1 MTDMSPSPQEKL
13 RALREHFARL
23 LPGKVARCL
32 ELWTAV
38 LESNELEET
47 ATELARQF
55 HTLAGS
61 APSFGF
67 ALLGKTAQRA
77 EITLKA
83 AIPRGYEAVVMMQGE
98 ISGCIREMKRL
109 CEARAGV
116 EADLRSEDLL
126 AVTVAQSVQSRG
138 KLVYILDDDP
148 LFCKRLG
155 EQIRC
160 FGYET
165 QEFTSRRDLLE
176 APWEPFPAAII
187 IDMIMQEGDFSGAEA
202 AVTIEEHI
210 GRCPPVIFVSRGSS
224 IESRLEA
231 VKAGGEAYFCKPVPI
246 SDLIDCLDRLTSD
259 RLIDP
264 YHILIIDDDVE
275 LSTFYAL
282 TLQEKGMETRVL
294 NQPLQVME
302 HLVNFKP
309 DLILMDMYMPE
320 CNGYE
325 LAKAIRQMEA
335 YVSIPIVFLSSE
347 TCKDRQLI
355 AMRMGGD
362 DFLTK
367 PIKSDH
373 LVSSVTIRAERM
385 RTIRNFMERDS
396 LTGLYNRSM
405 SEEHLDL
412 AVMRAR
418 RSGENLT
425 FAMIDIDEFKRIND
439 TYGHP
444 TGDRVIV
451 TLARLL
457 QQRLRKTDIVGRFGG
472 EEFAVVLPDTSVEA
486 AREVLDRIRESFAQ
500 VRHVYA
506 KGEFLVTFS
515 CGLAGFPEC
524 VDAASLGDQA
534 DKALYLAKDAGRN
547 RVVVAPPPV
556 S

>member
-1 MTDMSPSPQEKL
+1 MADIPNSSQEKL
-13 RALREHFARL
+13 KALREHFAAL
-23 LPGKVARCL
+23 LPEKVARCE
-32 ELWTAV
+32 ELWQAV
-38 LESNELEET
+38 MDGNAPEGAAGELVRN
-47 ATELARQF
+47 L

-67 ALLGKTAQRA
+67 ALLGKSSQRA
-77 EITLKA
+77 EITLKTTL
-83 AIPRGYEAVVMMQGE
+83 PHGPEALERVKGD

-109 CEARAGV
+109 CETRDEEGA
-116 EADLRSEDLL
+116 EERSEDLL

-148 LFCKRLG
+148 LFCKKLG

-165 QEFTSRRDLLE
+165 REFTSRRDMLD

-202 AVTIEEHI
+202 VFTIEEHI

-224 IESRLEA
+224 IEARLEA

-259 RLIDP
+259 RKVDP
-264 YHILIIDDDVE
+264 YRILIIDDDVE
-275 LSTFYAL
+275 LSAYYAL
-282 TLQEKGMETRVL
+282 TLQRQGMETRVL

-302 HLVNFKP
+302 QLVNFKP

-325 LAKAIRQMEA
+325 LARAIRQMEA

-347 TCKDRQLI
+347 TCVKRQLV

-367 PIKSDH
+367 PIEPDH

-385 RTIRNFMERDS
+385 RVIRNFTERDS

-405 SEEHLDL
+405 SEEHLEL

-418 RSGENLT
+418 RSGGSLT
-425 FAMIDIDEFKRIND
+425 FAMIDIDAFKRIND

-472 EEFAVVLPDTSVEA
+472 EEFAVVLPDTDLDA
-486 AREVLDRIRESFAQ
+486 AREVLDKIRQSFAV
-500 VRHVYA
+500 VRHAYA
-506 KGEFLVTFS
+506 KGEFSVTFS
-515 CGLAGFPEC
+515 CGVAAYPDYGDVSTLC
-524 VDAASLGDQA
+524 DAA
-534 DKALYLAKDAGRN
+534 DKALYRAKEGGRN
-547 RVVVAPPPV
+547 RVVAA
-556 S
+556 

>member
-1 MTDMSPSPQEKL
+1 MADIPNSSQEKL
-13 RALREHFARL
+13 KALREHFAAL
-23 LPGKVARCL
+23 LPEKVARCE
-32 ELWTAV
+32 ELWQAV
-38 LESNELEET
+38 MDGSAPEGAAGELVRN
-47 ATELARQF
+47 L

-61 APSFGF
+61 APAFGF
-67 ALLGKTAQRA
+67 ALLGKSSQRA
-77 EITLKA
+77 EITLKTTLSHG
-83 AIPRGYEAVVMMQGE
+83 PEALERVKGD
-98 ISGCIREMKRL
+98 ISGCIREMRRL
-109 CEARAGV
+109 CETRDE
-116 EADLRSEDLL
+116 EAAEERSEDLL

-148 LFCKRLG
+148 LFCKKLG

-165 QEFTSRRDLLE
+165 REFTSRRDMLD

-202 AVTIEEHI
+202 VFTIEEHI

-224 IESRLEA
+224 IEARLEA

-259 RLIDP
+259 RKVDP
-264 YHILIIDDDVE
+264 YRILIIDDDVE
-275 LSTFYAL
+275 LSAYYAL
-282 TLQEKGMETRVL
+282 TLQRQGMETRLL

-302 HLVNFKP
+302 QLVNFKP

-325 LAKAIRQMEA
+325 LARAIRQMEA

-347 TCKDRQLI
+347 TCVKRQLV

-367 PIKSDH
+367 PIEPDH

-385 RTIRNFMERDS
+385 RVIRNFMERDS

-405 SEEHLDL
+405 SEEHLEL

-418 RSGENLT
+418 RSGGSLT
-425 FAMIDIDEFKRIND
+425 FAMIDIDAFKRIND

-472 EEFAVVLPDTSVEA
+472 EEFAVVLPDTDLDA
-486 AREVLDRIRESFAQ
+486 AREVLDKIRQSFAV
-500 VRHVYA
+500 VRHAYA
-506 KGEFLVTFS
+506 KGEFSVTFS
-515 CGLAGFPEC
+515 CGVAAYPDYGDVSTLC
-524 VDAASLGDQA
+524 DAA
-534 DKALYLAKDAGRN
+534 DKALYRAKEGGRN
-547 RVVVAPPPV
+547 RVVAA
-556 S
+556 

>member
-1 MTDMSPSPQEKL
+1 MADIPNSSQEKL
-13 RALREHFARL
+13 RALREHFAAL
-23 LPGKVARCL
+23 LPEKVARCE
-32 ELWTAV
+32 ELWQAV
-38 LESNELEET
+38 MDGNAPEGAAGELVRN
-47 ATELARQF
+47 L

-67 ALLGKTAQRA
+67 ALLGKSSQRA
-77 EITLKA
+77 EITLKTTL
-83 AIPRGYEAVVMMQGE
+83 PHGREALERVKGD

-109 CEARAGV
+109 CEIRDEK
-116 EADLRSEDLL
+116 EAEERSEDLL

-148 LFCKRLG
+148 LFCKKLG

-165 QEFTSRRDLLE
+165 REFTSRRDMLD

-202 AVTIEEHI
+202 VFTIEEHI

-224 IESRLEA
+224 IEARLEA

-259 RLIDP
+259 RKVDP
-264 YHILIIDDDVE
+264 YRILIIDDDPE
-275 LSTFYAL
+275 ISAFYAL
-282 TLQEKGMETRVL
+282 TLQRQGMETRVL

-302 HLVNFKP
+302 QLVNFKP

-325 LAKAIRQMEA
+325 LARAIRQMEA

-347 TCKDRQLI
+347 TCVKRQLV

-367 PIKSDH
+367 PIEPDH

-385 RTIRNFMERDS
+385 RVIRNFMERDS

-405 SEEHLDL
+405 SEEHLEL

-418 RSGENLT
+418 RSGGSLT
-425 FAMIDIDEFKRIND
+425 FAMIDIDAFKRIND

-472 EEFAVVLPDTSVEA
+472 EEFAVVLPDTDLDA
-486 AREVLDRIRESFAQ
+486 AREVLDKIRQSFAV
-500 VRHVYA
+500 VRHAYA
-506 KGEFLVTFS
+506 KGEFSVTFS
-515 CGLAGFPEC
+515 CGVAAYPDYGDVSTLC
-524 VDAASLGDQA
+524 DAA
-534 DKALYLAKDAGRN
+534 DKALYRAKEGGRN
-547 RVVVAPPPV
+547 RVVAA
-556 S
+556 

>member
-1 MTDMSPSPQEKL
+1 MADNSSQEKL
-13 RALREHFARL
+13 RALREHFAAL
-23 LPGKVARCL
+23 LPEKVARCE
-32 ELWTAV
+32 ELWQAV
-38 LESNELEET
+38 MDGNAPEGAAGELVRN
-47 ATELARQF
+47 L

-67 ALLGKTAQRA
+67 ALLGKSSQRA
-77 EITLKA
+77 EITLKTTL
-83 AIPRGYEAVVMMQGE
+83 PHGPEALERVKGD

-109 CEARAGV
+109 CETRDEEGA
-116 EADLRSEDLL
+116 EERSEDLL

-148 LFCKRLG
+148 LFCKKLG

-165 QEFTSRRDLLE
+165 REFTSRRDMLD

-202 AVTIEEHI
+202 VFTIEEHI

-224 IESRLEA
+224 IEARLEA

-259 RLIDP
+259 RKVDP
-264 YHILIIDDDVE
+264 YRILIIDDDVE
-275 LSTFYAL
+275 LSAYYAL
-282 TLQEKGMETRVL
+282 TLQRQGMETRVL

-302 HLVNFKP
+302 QLVNFKP

-325 LAKAIRQMEA
+325 LARAIRQMEA

-347 TCKDRQLI
+347 TCVKRQLV

-367 PIKSDH
+367 PIEPDH

-385 RTIRNFMERDS
+385 RVIRNFTERDS

-405 SEEHLDL
+405 SEEHLEL

-418 RSGENLT
+418 RSGGSLT
-425 FAMIDIDEFKRIND
+425 FAMIDIDAFKRIND

-472 EEFAVVLPDTSVEA
+472 EEFAVVLPDTDLDA
-486 AREVLDRIRESFAQ
+486 AREVLDKIRQSFAV
-500 VRHVYA
+500 VRHAYA
-506 KGEFLVTFS
+506 KGEFSVTFS
-515 CGLAGFPEC
+515 CGVAAYPDYGDVSTLC
-524 VDAASLGDQA
+524 DAA
-534 DKALYLAKDAGRN
+534 DKALYRAKEGGRN
-547 RVVVAPPPV
+547 RVVAA
-556 S
+556 

>member
-13 RALREHFARL
+13 KALREHFARL
-23 LPGKVARCL
+23 LPEKVARCL

-38 LESNELEET
+38 MDGSGPEG
-47 ATELARQF
+47 AAGELARQF

-83 AIPRGYEAVVMMQGE
+83 AIPHGREALEKVQGE
-98 ISGCIREMKRL
+98 VSGCIREMKRL
-109 CEARAGV
+109 CETRA
-116 EADLRSEDLL
+116 EAEAELRSEDLL
-126 AVTVAQSVQSRG
+126 AATVAQSVQSRG

-165 QEFTSRRDLLE
+165 LEFTSRRALLD

-202 AVTIEEHI
+202 AVTIEEHV

-246 SDLIDCLDRLTSD
+246 SDLIDCLDRITSD
-259 RLIDP
+259 RQIEP
-264 YHILIIDDDVE
+264 YRILIIDDDVE
-275 LSTFYAL
+275 LSAFYAL

-294 NQPLQVME
+294 NQPLNVME
-302 HLVNFKP
+302 SLVNFKP

-325 LAKAIRQMEA
+325 LARAIRQMEA

-347 TCKDRQLI
+347 TCIKRQLV

-367 PIKSDH
+367 PIKPEH
-373 LVSSVTIRAERM
+373 LVSSISIRAERM

-405 SEEHLDL
+405 SEEHLEV

-418 RSGENLT
+418 RSGGNLT
-425 FAMIDIDEFKRIND
+425 FGMIDIDEFKRIND

-472 EEFAVVLPDTSVEA
+472 EEFAVVLPDTDAEA
-486 AREVLDRIRESFAQ
+486 ALEVIDRIRESFAQ
-500 VRHVYA
+500 IRHVFA

-515 CGLAGFPEC
+515 CGIAMYPMFG
-524 VDAASLGDQA
+524 DAASLEDQA
-534 DKALYLAKDAGRN
+534 DKALYLAKEAGRN
-547 RVVVAPPPV
+547 RVVVARPPA
-556 S
+556 

>member
-1 MTDMSPSPQEKL
+1 MADIPNSSQEKL
-13 RALREHFARL
+13 KALREHFAAL
-23 LPGKVARCL
+23 LPEKVARCE
-32 ELWTAV
+32 ELWQAV
-38 LESNELEET
+38 MDGSAPEGAAGELVRN
-47 ATELARQF
+47 L

-67 ALLGKTAQRA
+67 ALLGKSSQRA
-77 EITLKA
+77 EITLKTTLPHGPEA
-83 AIPRGYEAVVMMQGE
+83 LERVRGD

-109 CEARAGV
+109 CETRDEE
-116 EADLRSEDLL
+116 EAEERSEDLL

-148 LFCKRLG
+148 LFCKKLG

-165 QEFTSRRDLLE
+165 REFTSRRDMLD

-202 AVTIEEHI
+202 VFTIEEHI

-224 IESRLEA
+224 IEARLEA

-259 RLIDP
+259 RKVDP
-264 YHILIIDDDVE
+264 YRILIIDDDVE
-275 LSTFYAL
+275 LSAYYAL
-282 TLQEKGMETRVL
+282 TLQRQGMETRVL

-302 HLVNFKP
+302 QLVNFKP

-325 LAKAIRQMEA
+325 LARAIRQMEA

-347 TCKDRQLI
+347 TCVKRQLV

-367 PIKSDH
+367 PIKPEH

-385 RTIRNFMERDS
+385 RVIRNFMERDS

-405 SEEHLDL
+405 SEEHLEL

-418 RSGENLT
+418 RSGGSLP
-425 FAMIDIDEFKRIND
+425 FAMIDIDAFKRIND

-472 EEFAVVLPDTSVEA
+472 EEFAVVLPDTDLDA
-486 AREVLDRIRESFAQ
+486 AREVLDKIRQSFAV
-500 VRHVYA
+500 VRHAYA
-506 KGEFLVTFS
+506 KGEFSVTFS
-515 CGLAGFPEC
+515 CGVAAYPDYGDVSTLC
-524 VDAASLGDQA
+524 DAA
-534 DKALYLAKDAGRN
+534 DKALYRAKEGGRN
-547 RVVVAPPPV
+547 RVVAA
-556 S
+556 

>member
-1 MTDMSPSPQEKL
+1 MADIPNSSQEKL
-13 RALREHFARL
+13 KALREHFAAL
-23 LPGKVARCL
+23 LPEKVARCE
-32 ELWTAV
+32 ELWRAV
-38 LESNELEET
+38 MDGSAPEGAAGELVRN
-47 ATELARQF
+47 L

-67 ALLGKTAQRA
+67 ALLGKSSQRA

-83 AIPRGYEAVVMMQGE
+83 TLPHGPEALERVKGD
-98 ISGCIREMKRL
+98 ISGCIREMRRL
-109 CEARAGV
+109 CETRDE
-116 EADLRSEDLL
+116 EAAEERSEDLL
-126 AVTVAQSVQSRG
+126 AVTVAQSAQSRD

-148 LFCKRLG
+148 LFCKKLG

-165 QEFTSRRDLLE
+165 REFTSRRDMLN

-202 AVTIEEHI
+202 VFTIEEHI

-224 IESRLEA
+224 IEARLEA

-259 RLIDP
+259 RKVDP
-264 YHILIIDDDVE
+264 YRILIIDDDPE
-275 LSTFYAL
+275 ISAFYAL
-282 TLQEKGMETRVL
+282 TLQRQGMETRVL

-302 HLVNFKP
+302 QLVNFKP

-325 LAKAIRQMEA
+325 LARAIRQMEA

-347 TCKDRQLI
+347 TCVKRQLV

-367 PIKSDH
+367 PIEPDH

-385 RTIRNFMERDS
+385 RVIRNFTERDS

-405 SEEHLDL
+405 SEEHLEL

-418 RSGENLT
+418 RSGGSLT
-425 FAMIDIDEFKRIND
+425 FAMIDIDAFKRIND

-472 EEFAVVLPDTSVEA
+472 EEFAVVLPDTDLDA
-486 AREVLDRIRESFAQ
+486 AREVLDKIRQSFAV
-500 VRHVYA
+500 VRHAYA
-506 KGEFLVTFS
+506 KGEFSVTFS
-515 CGLAGFPEC
+515 CGVAAYPDYGDVSTLC
-524 VDAASLGDQA
+524 DAA
-534 DKALYLAKDAGRN
+534 DKALYRAKEGGRN
-547 RVVVAPPPV
+547 RVVAA
-556 S
+556 

>member
-1 MTDMSPSPQEKL
+1 MADIPNSSQEKL
-13 RALREHFARL
+13 KALREHFAAL
-23 LPGKVARCL
+23 LPEKVARCE
-32 ELWTAV
+32 ELWQAV
-38 LESNELEET
+38 MDGSAPEGAAGELVRN
-47 ATELARQF
+47 L

-67 ALLGKTAQRA
+67 ALLGKSSQRA
-77 EITLKA
+77 EITLKTTL
-83 AIPRGYEAVVMMQGE
+83 PHGPEALERVKGD

-109 CEARAGV
+109 CETRDEEGA
-116 EADLRSEDLL
+116 EERSEDLL

-148 LFCKRLG
+148 LFCKKLG

-165 QEFTSRRDLLE
+165 REFTSRRNMLD

-202 AVTIEEHI
+202 VFTIEEHI

-224 IESRLEA
+224 IEARLEA

-259 RLIDP
+259 RKVDP
-264 YHILIIDDDVE
+264 YRILIIDDDVE
-275 LSTFYAL
+275 LSAYYAL
-282 TLQEKGMETRVL
+282 TLQRQGMETRVL

-302 HLVNFKP
+302 QLVNFKP

-325 LAKAIRQMEA
+325 LARAIRQMEA

-347 TCKDRQLI
+347 TCVKRQLV

-367 PIKSDH
+367 PIEPDH

-385 RTIRNFMERDS
+385 RVIRNFTERDS

-405 SEEHLDL
+405 SEEHLEL

-418 RSGENLT
+418 RSGGSLT
-425 FAMIDIDEFKRIND
+425 FAMIDIDAFKRIND

-472 EEFAVVLPDTSVEA
+472 EEFAVVLPDTDLDA
-486 AREVLDRIRESFAQ
+486 AREVLDKIRQSFAV
-500 VRHVYA
+500 VRHAYA
-506 KGEFLVTFS
+506 KGEFSVTFS
-515 CGLAGFPEC
+515 CGVAAYPDYGDVSTLC
-524 VDAASLGDQA
+524 DAA
-534 DKALYLAKDAGRN
+534 DKALYRAKEGGRN
-547 RVVVAPPPV
+547 RVVAA
-556 S
+556 

>member
-1 MTDMSPSPQEKL
+1 MADIPNSSQEKL
-13 RALREHFARL
+13 KALREHFARL
-23 LPGKVARCL
+23 LPEKVARCE
-32 ELWTAV
+32 ELWQAV
-38 LESNELEET
+38 MDGNAPEGAAGELVRN
-47 ATELARQF
+47 L

-67 ALLGKTAQRA
+67 ALLGKSSQRA
-77 EITLKA
+77 EITLKTTLSHG
-83 AIPRGYEAVVMMQGE
+83 PEALERVKGD

-109 CEARAGV
+109 CETRDEEGA
-116 EADLRSEDLL
+116 EERSEDLL

-148 LFCKRLG
+148 LFCKKLG

-165 QEFTSRRDLLE
+165 REFTSRRDMLD

-202 AVTIEEHI
+202 VFTIEEHI

-224 IESRLEA
+224 IEARLEA

-259 RLIDP
+259 RKVDP
-264 YHILIIDDDVE
+264 YRILIIDDDVE
-275 LSTFYAL
+275 LSAYYAL
-282 TLQEKGMETRVL
+282 TLQRQGMETRVL

-302 HLVNFKP
+302 QLVNFKP

-325 LAKAIRQMEA
+325 LARAIRQMEA

-347 TCKDRQLI
+347 TCVKRQLV

-367 PIKSDH
+367 PIEPDH

-385 RTIRNFMERDS
+385 RVIRNFMERDS

-405 SEEHLDL
+405 SEEHLEL

-418 RSGENLT
+418 RSGGSLT
-425 FAMIDIDEFKRIND
+425 FAMIDIDAFKRIND

-472 EEFAVVLPDTSVEA
+472 EEFAVVLPDTDLDA
-486 AREVLDRIRESFAQ
+486 AREVLDKIRQSFAV
-500 VRHVYA
+500 VRHAYA
-506 KGEFLVTFS
+506 KGEFSVTFS
-515 CGLAGFPEC
+515 CGVAAYPDYGDVSTLC
-524 VDAASLGDQA
+524 DAA
-534 DKALYLAKDAGRN
+534 DKALYRAKEGGRN
-547 RVVVAPPPV
+547 RVVAA
-556 S
+556 

>member
-1 MTDMSPSPQEKL
+1 MADIPNSSQEKL
-13 RALREHFARL
+13 RALREHFAAL
-23 LPGKVARCL
+23 LPEKVARCE
-32 ELWTAV
+32 ELWQAV
-38 LESNELEET
+38 MDGNAPEGAAGELVRN
-47 ATELARQF
+47 L

-67 ALLGKTAQRA
+67 ALLGKSSQRA
-77 EITLKA
+77 EITLKTTL
-83 AIPRGYEAVVMMQGE
+83 PHGPEALERVKGD

-109 CEARAGV
+109 CETRDEE
-116 EADLRSEDLL
+116 EAEERSEDLL

-148 LFCKRLG
+148 LFCKKLG

-165 QEFTSRRDLLE
+165 REFTSRRNMLD

-202 AVTIEEHI
+202 VFTIEEHI

-224 IESRLEA
+224 IEARLEA

-259 RLIDP
+259 RKVDP
-264 YHILIIDDDVE
+264 YRILIIDDDVE
-275 LSTFYAL
+275 LSAYYAL
-282 TLQEKGMETRVL
+282 TLQRQGMETRLL

-302 HLVNFKP
+302 QLVNFKP

-325 LAKAIRQMEA
+325 LARAIRQMEA

-347 TCKDRQLI
+347 TCVKRQLV

-367 PIKSDH
+367 PIEPDH

-385 RTIRNFMERDS
+385 RVIRNFMERDS

-405 SEEHLDL
+405 SEEHLEL

-418 RSGENLT
+418 RSGGSLT
-425 FAMIDIDEFKRIND
+425 FAMIDIDAFKRIND

-472 EEFAVVLPDTSVEA
+472 EEFAVVLPDTDLDA
-486 AREVLDRIRESFAQ
+486 AREVLDKIRQSFAV
-500 VRHVYA
+500 VRHAYA
-506 KGEFLVTFS
+506 KGEFSVTFS
-515 CGLAGFPEC
+515 CGVAAYPDYGDVSTLC
-524 VDAASLGDQA
+524 DAA
-534 DKALYLAKDAGRN
+534 DKALYRAKEGGRN
-547 RVVVAPPPV
+547 RVVAA
-556 S
+556 

>member
-1 MTDMSPSPQEKL
+1 MADIPNSSQEKL
-13 RALREHFARL
+13 KALREHFAAL
-23 LPGKVARCL
+23 LPEKVARCE
-32 ELWTAV
+32 ELWQAV
-38 LESNELEET
+38 MDGSAPEGAAGELVRN
-47 ATELARQF
+47 L

-67 ALLGKTAQRA
+67 ALLGKSSQRA
-77 EITLKA
+77 EITLKTTL
-83 AIPRGYEAVVMMQGE
+83 PHGPEALERVKGD

-109 CEARAGV
+109 CETRDEE
-116 EADLRSEDLL
+116 EAEERSEDLL

-148 LFCKRLG
+148 LFCKKLG

-165 QEFTSRRDLLE
+165 REFTSRRNMLD

-202 AVTIEEHI
+202 VFTIEEHI

-224 IESRLEA
+224 IEARLEA

-259 RLIDP
+259 RKVDP
-264 YHILIIDDDVE
+264 YRILIIDDDPE
-275 LSTFYAL
+275 ISAFYAL
-282 TLQEKGMETRVL
+282 TLQRQGMETRVL

-302 HLVNFKP
+302 QLVNFKP

-325 LAKAIRQMEA
+325 LARAIRQMEA

-347 TCKDRQLI
+347 TCVKRQLV

-367 PIKSDH
+367 PIEPDH

-385 RTIRNFMERDS
+385 RVIRNFTERDS

-405 SEEHLDL
+405 SEEHLEL

-418 RSGENLT
+418 RSGGSLT
-425 FAMIDIDEFKRIND
+425 FAMIDIDAFKRIND

-472 EEFAVVLPDTSVEA
+472 EEFAVVLPDTDLGA
-486 AREVLDRIRESFAQ
+486 AREVLDKIRQSFAV
-500 VRHVYA
+500 VRHAYA
-506 KGEFLVTFS
+506 KGEFSVTFS
-515 CGLAGFPEC
+515 CGVAAYPDYGDVSTLC
-524 VDAASLGDQA
+524 DAA
-534 DKALYLAKDAGRN
+534 DKALYRAKEGGRN
-547 RVVVAPPPV
+547 RVVAA
-556 S
+556 

>member
-1 MTDMSPSPQEKL
+1 
-13 RALREHFARL
+13 
-23 LPGKVARCL
+23 L
-32 ELWTAV
+32 ERV
-38 LESNELEET
+38 K
-47 ATELARQF
+47 
-55 HTLAGS
+55 GD
-61 APSFGF
+61 
-67 ALLGKTAQRA
+67 
-77 EITLKA
+77 
-83 AIPRGYEAVVMMQGE
+83 

-109 CEARAGV
+109 CETRDEEGA
-116 EADLRSEDLL
+116 EERSEDLL

-148 LFCKRLG
+148 LFCKKLG

-165 QEFTSRRDLLE
+165 REFTSRRNMLD

-202 AVTIEEHI
+202 VFTIEEHI

-224 IESRLEA
+224 IEARLEA

-246 SDLIDCLDRLTSD
+246 SDLIDCLDRITSD
-259 RLIDP
+259 RKVDP
-264 YHILIIDDDVE
+264 YRILIIDDDVE
-275 LSTFYAL
+275 LADYYAL
-282 TLQEKGMETRVL
+282 TLQGQGMETRVL
-294 NQPLQVME
+294 NRPLQVME

-325 LAKAIRQMEA
+325 LARAIRQMEA

-347 TCKDRQLI
+347 TCVKRQLV

-367 PIKSDH
+367 PIEPDH

-385 RTIRNFMERDS
+385 RVIRNFMERDS

-405 SEEHLDL
+405 SEEHLEL
-412 AVMRAR
+412 AVMRAK
-418 RSGENLT
+418 RSGGNLA
-425 FAMIDIDEFKRIND
+425 FAMIDIDAFKKIND

-472 EEFAVVLPDTSVEA
+472 EEFIVVLPDTDLDA
-486 AREVLDRIRESFAQ
+486 AREVLDTIRQSFGL
-500 VRHVYA
+500 VRHAYA
-506 KGEFLVTFS
+506 RGEFSVTFS
-515 CGLAGFPEC
+515 CGIAAYPRYAEVSTLC
-524 VDAASLGDQA
+524 DAA
-534 DKALYLAKDAGRN
+534 DKALYRAKEKGRN
-547 RVVVAPPPV
+547 RVEVAEKA
-556 S
+556 